1 MLGKYF
7 VIFTQNATNDLY
19 FGVNIVIHLGN
30 TLNMYFVW
38 RLICSPKILLIM
50 HLVEAT
56 HYKY

>member
-30 TLNMYFVW
+30 TLNMYFV
-38 RLICSPKILLIM
+38 
-50 HLVEAT
+50 
-56 HYKY
+56 